1 MEGEMLKRKSL
12 VVVALLLVPLLLIA
26 LRFGPSQWNASRL
39 NVSPQT
45 TGGAVPLR
53 PDGYPDYLAA
63 LNDRTSQGVT
73 PENNAAVLLVRAIGV
88 QEVPKELRAEF
99 LKRMGLPAKLDSP
112 SFVAWE
118 KYCKAIPT
126 SAITTTASEQ
136 ADPFDQ
142 LLQMIDRGTE
152 SPWRKDEYPHLAK
165 WLDANSAGVELI
177 VEASQRPRYYT
188 PLVSADHPPMMVS
201 AILPL
206 LNDARQAAMALI
218 ARAMLRLGEKQYQAA
233 WDDLMACRRLG
244 LLIRQG
250 PTLVEALVGIA
261 IEELAIAG
269 QVDFLA
275 AAELT
280 PDQWALLQSEV
291 DKLPARA
298 PIADKLDYAERYGA
312 LDLILAIAQRGPQV
326 LQGMVGGNLDNPLTQ
341 IALRG
346 VDWNVPLMMANEWL
360 DRVVAVAR
368 IEDAEQRAIA
378 AEKLEADIIAMVA
391 ESRDPWGIAGAVLSR
406 DRASEKVGQV
416 VISLLLPSINA
427 MLHSDGRLQTNA
439 DLLRVGLALARFK
452 AKTGDYPSALAELAP
467 DFLATVPADSFAGT
481 AFVYKKTAD
490 GYLLYSIG
498 NNQVDEGGRS
508 YDQHC
513 DDLSIKIPPPP
524 AAPVAVPTDVVEPP
538 AESESTSP

>member
-1 MEGEMLKRKSL
+1 
-12 VVVALLLVPLLLIA
+12 
-26 LRFGPSQWNASRL
+26 
-39 NVSPQT
+39 
-45 TGGAVPLR
+45 
-53 PDGYPDYLAA
+53 
-63 LNDRTSQGVT
+63 
-73 PENNAAVLLVRAIGV
+73 
-88 QEVPKELRAEF
+88 
-99 LKRMGLPAKLDSP
+99 
-112 SFVAWE
+112 
-118 KYCKAIPT
+118 
-126 SAITTTASEQ
+126 
-136 ADPFDQ
+136 
-142 LLQMIDRGTE
+142 
-152 SPWRKDEYPHLAK
+152 
-165 WLDANSAGVELI
+165 
-177 VEASQRPRYYT
+177 
-188 PLVSADHPPMMVS
+188 
-201 AILPL
+201 
-206 LNDARQAAMALI
+206 
-218 ARAMLRLGEKQYQAA
+218 
-233 WDDLMACRRLG
+233 
-244 LLIRQG
+244 
-250 PTLVEALVGIA
+250 LVEALVGIA

-280 PDQWALLQSEV
+280 PDEWAALLVEV
-291 DKLPARA
+291 EKLPARA

-378 AEKLEADIIAMVA
+378 AEKLEADIIAMVS

-508 YDQHC
+508 YDQQC